1 MYELEEVSENEGRSF
16 AKEIGAIFKYTS
28 AKNSIGIDDL
38 FLNIGN
44 KFIDPNYEETSK
56 QTVIPAEL
64 TDRRETLR
72 LTTGDKKK
80 PAGGCCS
87 KNN

>member
-1 MYELEEVSENEGRSF
+1 MEEVVENEGRAF

-38 FLNIGN
+38 FKSIGN
-44 KFIDPNYEETSK
+44 KFLDPNYEESVK
-56 QTVIPAEL
+56 QSVIPAEL
-64 TDRRETLR
+64 VDRRETLR
-72 LTTGDKKK
+72 LTTNDKKK
-80 PAGGCCS
+80 PSGGCCS